1 MTNKQPLQTLKGF
14 RDILPQEKRQ
24 RDWVLNQIIQTYQ
37 TFGFEPLE
45 TPTLEYADLLLGKY
59 GEEADKLVYTFE
71 DQGERRVGLRYD
83 QTVPVARILAQY
95 RNNMPKFFRRYQIQ
109 NVFRA
114 EKPQAG
120 RFREFTQC
128 DIDIFGT
135 NSTLADAE
143 ILACVYAAY
152 KNIGFEQIKI
162 LINDRRLLVKTLRPL
177 ATEQVSALSIVQTL
191 DKLNKIG
198 QKKVIQELIDKGLP
212 QDTAQQCLDQ
222 VKQLQPSNNLS
233 TIIEQAAQLGISK
246 QDLVFTPTLAR
257 GLDYYTGM
265 IFEVR
270 LPQYETGSVGGGGR
284 YDDLI
289 KQLGG
294 IEMPAVG
301 FGMGFDRTVE
311 AANQLGLIPD
321 LQASAQVLVT
331 LFDQTTIEASLK
343 TATQL
348 RQAGISVEL
357 YPELDKIGK
366 QLKIANQKQIPWV
379 IIIGQEEA
387 AQNQVAL
394 KNMKAG
400 DQTSVS
406 LDEAITAIQT

>member
-71 DQGERRVGLRYD
+71 DQGERQVGLRYD

-135 NSTLADAE
+135 DSTLADAE

-270 LPQYETGSVGGGGR
+270 LPQYETGSLGGGGR

-311 AANQLGLIPD
+311 AANQLGLIPN

-387 AQNQVAL
+387 TQNQVAL
-394 KNMKAG
+394 KNMKSG
-400 DQTSVS
+400 NQISVS
-406 LDEAITAIQT
+406 LDEAIAAIQT

>member
-1 MTNKQPLQTLKGF
+1 MTNNQPLQTLKGF

-45 TPTLEYADLLLGKY
+45 TPTLEYAELLLGKY

-114 EKPQAG
+114 EKPQAS

-143 ILACVYAAY
+143 ILACVYATY

-162 LINDRRLLVKTLRPL
+162 LINDRQLLVETLRPL
-177 ATEQVSALSIVQTL
+177 ATEQVSALSMIQTL
-191 DKLNKIG
+191 DKLDKIG
-198 QKKVIQELIDKGLP
+198 KEKVIEELINKGLS
-212 QDTAQQCLDQ
+212 QDTAQQALDQ
-222 VKQLQPSNNLS
+222 IQQLQPNDNLS
-233 TIIEQAAQLGISK
+233 TIIKQAAQLGVIEEN
-246 QDLVFTPTLAR
+246 LVFTPTLAR

-270 LPQYETGSVGGGGR
+270 LPQYGTSSVGGGGR
-284 YDDLI
+284 YNDLI

-311 AANQLGLIPD
+311 AASQLGLIPD
-321 LQASAQVLVT
+321 LQASAEVLVT
-331 LFDQTTIEASLK
+331 LFDKTTITASLK
-343 TATQL
+343 AAAKL
-348 RQAGISVEL
+348 RQADISVEL

-379 IIIGQEEA
+379 IIIGEEEA

-394 KNMKAG
+394 KNMKSG
-400 DQTSVS
+400 NQTSVS
-406 LDEAITAIQT
+406 LDEAIAAIQT

>member
-143 ILACVYAAY
+143 ILACVYATY
-152 KNIGFEQIKI
+152 QNIGFEQIKI
-162 LINDRRLLVKTLRPL
+162 LINDRRLLVETLRPL
-177 ATEQVSALSIVQTL
+177 ATEQISALNIVQTL

-198 QKKVIQELIDKGLP
+198 QEKVIKELIGKGLS

-222 VKQLQPSNNLS
+222 VKQLQPSNNLL
-233 TIIEQAAQLGISK
+233 TIIEQAVQLGISK
-246 QDLVFTPTLAR
+246 QDLVFSPTLAR

-270 LPQYETGSVGGGGR
+270 LPQYETGSLGGGGR

-311 AANQLGLIPD
+311 AANQLGLIPN

>member
-1 MTNKQPLQTLKGF
+1 
-14 RDILPQEKRQ
+14 
-24 RDWVLNQIIQTYQ
+24 
-37 TFGFEPLE
+37 
-45 TPTLEYADLLLGKY
+45 LLLGKY

-143 ILACVYAAY
+143 ILACVYATY
-152 KNIGFEQIKI
+152 QNIGFEQIKI
-162 LINDRRLLVKTLRPL
+162 LINDRRLLVETLRPL
-177 ATEQVSALSIVQTL
+177 ATEQISALNIVQTL

-198 QKKVIQELIDKGLP
+198 QEKVIKELIGKGLS

-222 VKQLQPSNNLS
+222 VKQLQPSNNLL
-233 TIIEQAAQLGISK
+233 TIIEQAVQLGISK
-246 QDLVFTPTLAR
+246 QDLVFSPTLAR

-265 IFEVR
+265 IFEVS
-270 LPQYETGSVGGGGR
+270 LPQYETGSLGGGGR

-311 AANQLGLIPD
+311 AANQLGLIPN

>member
-71 DQGERRVGLRYD
+71 DQGERQVGLRYD

-135 NSTLADAE
+135 DSTLADAE

-343 TATQL
+343 AATQL

-387 AQNQVAL
+387 TQNQVAL
-394 KNMKAG
+394 KNMKSG
-400 DQTSVS
+400 NQISVS
-406 LDEAITAIQT
+406 LDEAIAAIQT